1 MRAGDSTG
9 GRGGKAGRR
18 DDCWLRAKRVA
29 QQMGGQGART
39 TGDAE
44 HKDTFH
50 LLPSASQAG
59 ESENNKEK
67 RAKSCHASRLLC

>member
-1 MRAGDSTG
+1 MCE
-9 GRGGKAGRR
+9 RGTARE
-18 DDCWLRAKRVA
+18 DA
-29 QQMGGQGART
+29 GARQAGVT
-39 TGDAE
+39 IIGYEPRELHSRWGNKELGRGDAE